1 MNGLGV
7 YAKALV
13 ASLLAGLTALFTA
26 LNGENGEISDAEW
39 VTIAIAVVTA
49 ISVFLVPNA
58 PVSVD
63 TATAARA
70 RRGI

>member
-1 MNGLGV
+1 MNGIGV
-7 YAKALV
+7 YAKAIFAALM
-13 ASLLAGLTALFTA
+13 AGLAAIYSALNGPNGNISDSEWVGIAIAALTALGVLLF
-26 LNGENGEISDAEW
+26 
-39 VTIAIAVVTA
+39 
-49 ISVFLVPNA
+49 PNA